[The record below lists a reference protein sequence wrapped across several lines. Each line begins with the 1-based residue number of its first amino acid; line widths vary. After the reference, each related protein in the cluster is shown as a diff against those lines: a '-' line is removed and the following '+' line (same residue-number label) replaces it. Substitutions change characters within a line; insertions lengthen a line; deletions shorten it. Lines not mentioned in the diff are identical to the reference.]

1 MTDAIVFAVRSI
13 ADFESENVRL
23 RGEVM
28 RLETTV
34 DSLLAKEAERT
45 DRESEQRRRL
55 AELEMLVTKDQM
67 TGLLNRRGFDEAV
80 GRYLS
85 HVARAL
91 DHGGIAPRPA
101 TLVYIDLDRFKP
113 VNDLLSHN
121 IGDVLLMKFGSALR
135 RTLWDTDYVARI
147 GGDEFV
153 VVLKNVGDR
162 SVAEKIVEKVHRAVS
177 NITIDG
183 VDPEQLEML
192 FRATGRRSVLGFTAG
207 YHVIKNAQL
216 SVIQIIDLAER
227 DVPKLSALRQRRG
240 EYKTS

>member
-1 MTDAIVFAVRSI
+1 MTDAIVGVVRGI
-13 ADFESENVRL
+13 AEVESENVRL

-34 DSLLAKEAERT
+34 DVLLAKEVERT

-85 HVARAL
+85 HVARANE
-91 DHGGIAPRPA
+91 HGGTAPRHA

-162 SVAEKIVEKVHRAVS
+162 SVAEKIIEKVHRVV
-177 NITIDG
+177 NGITIDNA
-183 VDPEQLEML
+183 DPEQLETL
-192 FRATGRRSVLGFTAG
+192 FRATGRRSVLGFNAG
-207 YHVIKNAQL
+207 YYVIKNAQL

-227 DVPKLSALRQRRG
+227 DVPKLSMLRPRRG
-240 EYKTS
+240 EYKAA